1 MAITVLSRGSRRRNH
16 ARLQTQ
22 PSLREVC
29 LLGVP
34 DPQAEGSR
42 LTWSGRAY
50 QVESAQDRAKTGAAV
65 GYIHLSL
72 ATAPAREP
80 VAG

>member
-1 MAITVLSRGSRRRNH
+1 MAISVLSRGSRRRNH

-34 DPQAEGSR
+34 DPRGMGSR
-42 LTWSGRAY
+42 LIWSGRVY
-50 QVESAQDRAKTGAAV
+50 QVESSQDRAKTAAAV
-65 GYIHLSL
+65 GYIHLS
-72 ATAPAREP
+72 PEMPRGP